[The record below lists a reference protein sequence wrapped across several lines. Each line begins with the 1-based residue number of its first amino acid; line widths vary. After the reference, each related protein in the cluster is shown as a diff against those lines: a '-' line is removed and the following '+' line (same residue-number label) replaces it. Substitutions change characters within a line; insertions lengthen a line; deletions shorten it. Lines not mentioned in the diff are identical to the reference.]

1 MTEYVTPPI
10 RTFQFFGQGYG
21 DTPVNLV
28 ASINGTELFNGT
40 VSTVPVPVP
49 RILPLGLDLADQ
61 VLLFSV
67 EFAGAIA
74 PGKTVPTT
82 HGSFPMTVTV
92 SGGDSVI
99 LGIIRANYAPLPPD
113 GATNGSPDVFGGIF
127 NGDARSNVAI
137 DGVVQP
143 EPPREEGKKG
153 SYSWAVPAGSTLSC
167 TLNIT

>member
-1 MTEYVTPPI
+1 MAEYIKPPL

-40 VSTVPVPVP
+40 VSTVPGTP
-49 RILPLGLDLADQ
+49 PLGLALADQ

-67 EFAGAIA
+67 EFEGVAA
-74 PGKTVPTT
+74 PGKTYATSS
-82 HGSFPMTVTV
+82 GSFPMTVTV

-99 LGIIRANYAPLPPD
+99 LGIIKANYELTGVGTDNNGPD
-113 GATNGSPDVFGGIF
+113 IFGGIF

-137 DGVVQP
+137 DSVVQP
-143 EPPREEGKKG
+143 APVLEEGKKG
-153 SYSWAVPAGSTLSC
+153 SYTWLVPTGSTLAC
-167 TLNIT
+167 TLNIA